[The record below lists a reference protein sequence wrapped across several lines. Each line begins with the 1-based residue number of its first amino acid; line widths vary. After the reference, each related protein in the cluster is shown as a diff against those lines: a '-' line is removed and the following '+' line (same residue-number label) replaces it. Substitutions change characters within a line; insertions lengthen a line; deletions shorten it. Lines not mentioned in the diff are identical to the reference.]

1 MTTEEVIKTDSSQ
14 QSETTKFIQ
23 VPIQTFP
30 PTAMVYTVPK
40 KNDRNGE
47 NKKNS
52 ENENVPMTLIAKVLT
67 QPERKRIS
75 HRVFVCMKCF
85 EDYSFSDKQTQTS
98 SIKEP
103 DKGNNHGQLVSVH
116 RKIRRSQSSSST
128 ETEI

>member
-75 HRVFVCMKCF
+75 QRVFVCMKCF

-98 SIKEP
+98 CIKEP